1 METQEDWEMIQ
12 MNNDNESDKKKLEN
26 VKIITYNVNGVGGNK
41 KITSFIKKN
50 KDVDILCI
58 QECNSSI
65 LKQLQEK
72 YTEERYVYFCN
83 KVRANSYVVLIV
95 RQEFVREELRSDT
108 VQVAQFENGFYID
121 GYEKKNYV
129 NKFAEIVCEIQEQ
142 NVRILGIHNSFG
154 SELLSSQVTM
164 LYKLNCYIDKLCD
177 NQETKDEI
185 LIILGDFNID
195 WKQYEKEE
203 SVCTLFH
210 EFQKKMDNSF
220 EKLVKKESDNTLCT
234 RKTKCYSSYIDY
246 IFTRNLVLDR
256 AGITIQRDV
265 TGSDHYPVVLSFS

>member
-1 METQEDWEMIQ
+1 MFRKNMETQEDWEMMQ
-12 MNNDNESDKKKLEN
+12 MNNDNKNDKKELNN
-26 VKIITYNVNGVGGNK
+26 VKIITYNVNGIGGNNE
-41 KITSFIKKN
+41 ITSFTKQN

-65 LKQLQEK
+65 LKQLKEK
-72 YTEERYVYFCN
+72 YKEEKYVYFCN
-83 KVRANSYVVLIV
+83 NVTAKSYVVLIV
-95 RQEFVREELRSDT
+95 RKELVRNLKHISY
-108 VQVAQFENGFYID
+108 ENGFYID

-129 NKFAEIVCEIQEQ
+129 NKFAEIVCEIQGQ
-142 NVRILGIHNSFG
+142 KVRILGIHNSFG

-164 LYKLNCYIDKLCD
+164 LYKLNCYIDKLCS

-195 WKQYEKEE
+195 WEQYEKEE

-220 EKLVKKESDNTLCT
+220 EELVKKKSDNTSCT
-234 RKTKCYSSYIDY
+234 RKTEFHSSYIDY
-246 IFTRNLVLDR
+246 IFARNLALDR
-256 AGITIQRDV
+256 AKITIQKDV
-265 TGSDHYPVVLSFS
+265 KGSDHYPVILSL